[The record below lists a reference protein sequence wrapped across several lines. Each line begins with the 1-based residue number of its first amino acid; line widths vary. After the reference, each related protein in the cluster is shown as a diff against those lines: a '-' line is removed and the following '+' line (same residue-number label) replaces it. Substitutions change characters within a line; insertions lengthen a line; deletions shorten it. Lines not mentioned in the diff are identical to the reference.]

1 MSRKNA
7 RQLMEELYGTQR
19 RKGIDK
25 YSKEHP
31 LDVVKFCFIGRD
43 EDCLRAM
50 HLINVAILH
59 DVVEDFGHKGY
70 TLDKVQVVVG
80 LGPAEVRLLD
90 LLTRKPGREED
101 YLPSLCRD
109 EDAARIK
116 LADRIANCQD
126 LLQWV
131 KDEGGFSEDARR
143 IYEKYKRENAVLLPQ
158 LKANFPAQVEDP
170 DHAFHRQIELF
181 QGCME
186 ELDDLYR
193 QYQGQYSLTK

>member
-131 KDEGGFSEDARR
+131 KDEGAFPRMPAGFMKNTSGKTRCCCLSLRRTSRHRWRTRTTLFTARSSFSR
-143 IYEKYKRENAVLLPQ
+143 VAWKNWTTSTGSI
-158 LKANFPAQVEDP
+158 KASIP
-170 DHAFHRQIELF
+170 
-181 QGCME
+181 
-186 ELDDLYR
+186 
-193 QYQGQYSLTK
+193 